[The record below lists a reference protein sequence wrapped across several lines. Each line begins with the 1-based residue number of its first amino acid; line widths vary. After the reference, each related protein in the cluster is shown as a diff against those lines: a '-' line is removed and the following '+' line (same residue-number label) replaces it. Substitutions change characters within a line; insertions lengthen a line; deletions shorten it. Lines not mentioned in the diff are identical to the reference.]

1 MAMKSYRISR
11 MEQYILDKE
20 HVSMDELCREFDIS
34 INTCRMDVAELC
46 SKGTIKKVYGGVSS
60 VKENSLIPFEQRK
73 MTNSNIKKE
82 ICREAAEMV
91 EDGDIIFIDSGS
103 TTMYIPD
110 FLADRKNVTVITNN
124 LNAIVR
130 GIQLPDVQFFCLPG
144 TLDRRTNSFVTADTS
159 KTLSRFNIKKAF
171 IATAGISESGDVS
184 NSSPLEFE
192 VKKAAMAHSA
202 KKYLVVD
209 SSKFGKSSLLNF
221 TTLSEMDGLFTDD
234 AVDKKTVAYC
244 EQNKVRLYTAC
255 RGKDDK

>member
-46 SKGTIKKVYGGVSS
+46 AKGTIKKVYGGVSS
-60 VKENSLIPFEQRK
+60 VKKNSLIPFEQRK
-73 MTNSNIKKE
+73 MTNSNIKRE
-82 ICREAAEMV
+82 ICREAAEIV

-110 FLADRKNVTVITNN
+110 FLGEKKNVTVITHN

-130 GIQLPDVQFFCLPG
+130 GVQLPDTQIFCLPG
-144 TLDRRTNSFVTADTS
+144 TLDRRTNSFVTADTA
-159 KTLSRFNIKKAF
+159 KTLSRYNIKKAF
-171 IATAGISESGDVS
+171 IATAGISEAGDVS

-202 KKYLVVD
+202 KKYLVAD

-221 TTLSEMDGLFTDD
+221 TALSEMDGFFTDD
-234 AVDKKTVAYC
+234 AIDRKAAVYC
-244 EQNKVRLYTAC
+244 EQNKVRLIAAC
-255 RGKDDK
+255 KGNDR

>member
-11 MEQYILDKE
+11 MEQYIIDKE

-46 SKGTIKKVYGGVSS
+46 SKGTVKKVYGGVSS

-103 TTMYIPD
+103 TTMYLPD
-110 FLADRKNVTVITNN
+110 FLGDKKNVTIITHN

-130 GIQLPDVQFFCLPG
+130 GIQLPDTQIFCLPG
-144 TLDRRTNSFVTADTS
+144 TLDRRTNSFVTADTA

-171 IATAGISESGDVS
+171 IASAGISENGDVS

-192 VKKAAMAHSA
+192 VKKAAMAHAS

-221 TTLSEMDGLFTDD
+221 TTLAEMDGIFTDD
-234 AVDKKTVAYC
+234 AIDRKTVLYC
-244 EQNKVRLYTAC
+244 EQNKVHLYTAC
-255 RGKDDK
+255 RGK